1 MPRIGRSCGDRVAA
15 PIGVDVSG
23 FVRRVAELWP
33 RKTPGL
39 PPGQRS
45 LAVFPRFSNNP
56 LRPPPELTGSV
67 ELTIRSQD
75 GTEATLGIAE
85 LTALGQT
92 EQRSDFHCVTTW
104 TRQDL
109 GWVGVSFLDVW
120 RTLVE
125 PRFGDRA
132 GAPFIVAVGA
142 DGHRAVFRREDVLT
156 SGVLLAL
163 SLEGQ
168 PLGSR
173 HGAPLRLVSPE
184 QYGYKSVKHLMALE
198 LHDHQP
204 PSSLGAKEH
213 VRARVALEERHSRLP
228 ARLLRVP
235 YRVLIPITVMVSER
249 NAT

>member
-1 MPRIGRSCGDRVAA
+1 MT
-15 PIGVDVSG
+15 G

-33 RKTPGL
+33 RQAPGL

-56 LRPPPELTGSV
+56 LRPPPQIAERG

-75 GTEATLGIAE
+75 GTETTLGIAE
-85 LTALGQT
+85 MTVLGQI

-104 TRQDL
+104 TRQGL
-109 GWVGVSFLDVW
+109 QWTGVPLRHVW
-120 RTLVE
+120 RSLVE
-125 PRFGDRA
+125 PRLGDRA
-132 GAPFIVAVGA
+132 DAPFIIAVGA
-142 DGHRAVFRREDVLT
+142 DGHRAVLCREDALAP
-156 SGVLLAL
+156 GVILAV

-168 PLGSR
+168 TLDSR

-184 QYGYKSVKHLMALE
+184 QYGYKNVKHLVALE

-204 PSSLGAKEH
+204 TGNLGAKEH
-213 VRARVALEERHSRLP
+213 LRARVALEERHSRLP
-228 ARLLRVP
+228 ARLLRLP
-235 YRVLIPITVMVSER
+235 YRLLIRLTALVSER